1 MEISDE
7 DLFSSLHSVD
17 NYSEQVI
24 NMSLPLPKPKPK
36 GSNAKYKK
44 IQDTSCYI
52 FRKRL
57 RSNRLKQLLRRGDTL
72 EDLCKLLCKPV
83 IVNVTKLSVSE
94 IKQWCKKD
102 LHQSQAKN
110 ILTQKKKF
118 KRKIPRTR
126 FSKRKK
132 KSKQKQLSCLC
143 NYENEVKPQN
153 MSFSKKAEI
162 GNKNFT
168 KNLLEDVKQPH
179 IKLQRIDEVI
189 NKIAQ
194 SFARVTPINEC
205 ETIIQTECGTNIQSE
220 CETNIQTRCETSVQ
234 TRCETSIQTEETQT
248 ELSTSAPE
256 QLKVSSVNIDT
267 DKYQRNLKTETIA
280 IRSHANETL
289 QLNKCADSDL
299 DLVSDSDLDSDSDF
313 DSNIGNSRNTNERR
327 HRIIYNSHT
336 DDNNRYNKSNAN
348 NARIILNK
356 LKRLRRNSS
365 KNTSKINLVNEKYN
379 IIKKRC
385 TDKNSLL
392 QAPQKPSILDR
403 ISALCD
409 PDDDDDNESTMEGN
423 TLSCVPSK
431 LNLECI
437 IENGTS
443 VKGKNEDAMTIEK
456 PIVEN
461 KNIEEQI
468 QESFPSD
475 RNFTQRYKLFK
486 ELKVFLIKFDALKD
500 SNTTYSANEIEKM
513 AESFTNSYV
522 NLNSSK
528 LQNSNEKSINNA
540 SFTSIFSKDSNVN
553 IEKSTDATKH
563 VSSSSID
570 SIPNK
575 DVYTTTKR
583 TQSTIKLLSNSSEK
597 LSPNLIRNA
606 KIQQERS
613 SQIQKVCHNLTKIF
627 EDSSKKRFA
636 QNTISN
642 IKQKLIVPIPT
653 IKSTL
658 LYSSQESINKTSEL
672 SNVVEN
678 IDNIDKSTGKT
689 ISLKKKIPKISP
701 RKENSMKLVIDARSQ
716 EQVGVDTSGV
726 TNFKL
731 HLSKKN
737 KKHESEKHTFA
748 PKTCGKTM
756 NVTTTKIATKKSAS
770 TSYSSIV
777 SPKRHKRLRDN
788 LGYKCIVCDFC
799 FEDYS
804 DLQQHLIT
812 HTQKQNNSL
821 ANSLKTSNMSP
832 EKSQDMI
839 SQSSKARISEPPQ
852 VSSEHR
858 SGEHT
863 ASQYVTKK
871 DNGQQKKKD
880 AITKSSLSKE
890 KRKRR
895 IKHISNSN
903 KCNVCSKPFEA
914 MADLAAHIFLH
925 TERELQQAYK
935 LAKQKLNGIEKYK
948 QTRTQQTANS
958 IKNVNSTVNTADN
971 IIERTQKVNDKEET
985 LLIQKPNKSLITED
999 SEIRDTESITVKE
1012 NYSQDIELCLPAKS
1026 KKDGNKKS
1034 FTVCECHNKPGTNE
1048 NCLQIEIV
1056 LLCHTCRVLFRSM
1069 KCFETHYRLPEYVK
1083 CNQNHLTSGRSPNL
1097 FCATCGMIF
1106 SSVQDVRHHLEI
1118 HARFKKDCTMDFR
1131 CNICKVIFLGIG
1143 SLFYIHWSK
1152 HSRDS
1157 FWMASEKSFP
1167 KDSIINSKL
1176 RKAENSSTQNAMTL
1190 STCVEKYIEVAEHV
1204 CYNCKLPFI
1213 TQDDLKNHISECRK
1227 FKSVQDASIAEN
1239 CNTYLAIRITCSL
1252 CDDTFIN
1259 KKAEFYKHI
1268 KDKHN
1273 LSIEPRFICTSFT
1286 AGNMVFICSICT
1298 AMTKSLDDFEDHW
1311 LKHNTTHVYFTCSH
1325 CSKIYHNSLNSFID
1339 HAKRHGIDAN
1349 DVVSCVV
1356 NYEQTKFSCK
1366 FCNIGFDSPQSMQEH
1381 AIIHNTN
1388 SQQIGPQISQVT
1400 NQNSSATV
1408 SETDRASNSAKLVES
1423 TIEKLM
1429 DGSLQMETQTM
1440 EKASE
1445 ICPIESSIDKSRD
1458 ELIKILEGNEDDSE
1472 HELIID
1478 LTKQSEE
1485 CNEGLKE
1492 EGSKERQTTSNLTL
1506 DKSPIN
1512 QTCVMSENNKA
1523 NALET
1528 NANVQVS
1535 SQNVAKSETQNVT
1548 DSLFTAK
1555 NINPQISNSNI
1566 KSTNILQTI
1575 LVSNN
1580 VSNHNNLLDIEKKT
1594 SDQSITKD
1602 IESTQNVEVHD
1613 RVSIINQEESTI
1625 LIKETSEK
1633 QSPPRPKQ
1641 GFLRVK
1647 TLAELTGSANLC
1659 EFNNCAVENTNEL
1672 AKHFKSHH
1680 ASNKD
1685 NNEHKTTE
1693 KELVSKQSEINK
1705 FIANKK
1711 LKIVPNT
1718 NSNTLLLSSPN
1729 SGNIKLVI
1737 QNPVMKSN
1745 TTVINNQ
1752 QPQQFQIN
1760 TNQNKHSSSLENVT
1774 SAYHKNLPACNFV
1787 RTTTAMPRFTI
1798 LKPTKV
1804 IAHTANIPN
1813 VQRTH
1818 VASCSTNE
1826 NKQRS
1831 SSAKK
1836 NSNRAIHKCNH
1847 CNFVSNN
1854 SAEFL
1859 MHNLPGNHSTCKKQ
1873 YSQNGTQVQKINKFD
1888 NSQTIPTINT
1898 IQNNPNP
1905 KRCQQTTMKQPGINY
1920 ASSSVCNQYSY
1931 LAAGTSNN
1939 SNQMLK
1945 QNQPIIANHPI
1956 TGNTTPIY
1964 YTKPNLSNGRMSIVI
1979 NQTTPT
1985 VQNIPTIGILQQPA
1999 QQQIYQQQVYNESVT
2014 IINTPYLYQPQV
2026 Y

>member
-1 MEISDE
+1 MEISNE
-7 DLFSSLHSVD
+7 ELSSSHHSVD

-36 GSNAKYKK
+36 SSNAKK

-52 FRKRL
+52 FRKRT
-57 RSNRLKQLLRRGDTL
+57 RSNRLKQLLKRGDTL

-110 ILTQKKKF
+110 ILTQRKKF
-118 KRKIPRTR
+118 KRRIPQTR
-126 FSKRKK
+126 FYKRKK
-132 KSKQKQLSCLC
+132 KSKRKQLSCLC
-143 NYENEVKPQN
+143 NSENEVEPQN
-153 MSFSKKAEI
+153 MLFSKKAEI
-162 GNKNFT
+162 ENKNFT

-194 SFARVTPINEC
+194 SFARVTPIKEC

-220 CETNIQTRCETSVQ
+220 CKTNIQTRCETSVQ

-248 ELSTSAPE
+248 ELSISAPE
-256 QLKVSSVNIDT
+256 QLKLSSVNIDT
-267 DKYQRNLKTETIA
+267 DKYQQNLITETIA

-289 QLNKCADSDL
+289 QLNKCADSD
-299 DLVSDSDLDSDSDF
+299 SDLDSNSNTNSDFKSNSDF
-313 DSNIGNSRNTNERR
+313 DSNTGNSRNTNERR

-336 DDNNRYNKSNAN
+336 DDNNCYNKSNA
-348 NARIILNK
+348 RIISNK
-356 LKRLRRNSS
+356 LKRLRRNSPEKIS
-365 KNTSKINLVNEKYN
+365 RINLVNDKYN

-385 TDKNSLL
+385 TDKNSLF
-392 QAPQKPSILDR
+392 QAPQRPNILDR
-403 ISALCD
+403 IFALCD
-409 PDDDDDNESTMEGN
+409 PDDDDDESTKEDN
-423 TLSCVPSK
+423 TPSCVPSK

-443 VKGKNEDAMTIEK
+443 VKGKNEDAIEK
-456 PIVEN
+456 PIIEN
-461 KNIEEQI
+461 KKIEEQI

-475 RNFTQRYKLFK
+475 RNFTQRYKLVK
-486 ELKVFLIKFDALKD
+486 ELKVFLVKFDALKD

-513 AESFTNSYV
+513 TERFTNSYV

-553 IEKSTDATKH
+553 IEKSTDVTKH

-575 DVYTTTKR
+575 DVYTNKKR

-606 KIQQERS
+606 KLQQERS
-613 SQIQKVCHNLTKIF
+613 SKIQKVCHNLTKIF
-627 EDSSKKRFA
+627 ENSSKERFA

-642 IKQKLIVPIPT
+642 AKQKLIVPTPT
-653 IKSTL
+653 IESTL
-658 LYSSQESINKTSEL
+658 LYSSQESTNKTSEL

-678 IDNIDKSTGKT
+678 IDNIDKSTDKT
-689 ISLKKKIPKISP
+689 FSSKKKIPKISSP
-701 RKENSMKLVIDARSQ
+701 KENSMKLVIDARSQ

-731 HLSKKN
+731 HLLKKN

-748 PKTCGKTM
+748 PKTCGKTI

-777 SPKRHKRLRDN
+777 SPKKHKRLRDN
-788 LGYKCIVCDFC
+788 LGYKCIVCDLC
-799 FEDYS
+799 FEDYA

-821 ANSLKTSNMSP
+821 ANSLKTSNISP
-832 EKSQDMI
+832 KKSQDMI
-839 SQSSKARISEPPQ
+839 SQSSKARISESSQ
-852 VSSEHR
+852 VSSEHK

-871 DNGQQKKKD
+871 DNGQQKKKN

-890 KRKRR
+890 KRKKR
-895 IKHISNSN
+895 IKRINNSN
-903 KCNVCSKPFEA
+903 KCSICSKPFEA
-914 MADLAAHIFLH
+914 MDDLAAHIFLH

-935 LAKQKLNGIEKYK
+935 LAKQKLNGTEKYK
-948 QTRTQQTANS
+948 QTKTEQTANS
-958 IKNVNSTVNTADN
+958 IKNVNSTVNTANN

-985 LLIQKPNKSLITED
+985 LLIQKPNKLLITED
-999 SEIRDTESITVKE
+999 SEIRDTESITMKE

-1176 RKAENSSTQNAMTL
+1176 RKIENSSTQNAMTL

-1227 FKSVQDASIAEN
+1227 FKSVQDASIAGN
-1239 CNTYLAIRITCSL
+1239 SNTYLAIRMTCSL
-1252 CDDTFIN
+1252 CDDIFIN
-1259 KKAEFYKHI
+1259 KKTEFYKHM

-1273 LSIEPRFICTSFT
+1273 LSTEPRFICTSFT
-1286 AGNMVFICSICT
+1286 AGNMIFICSVCT

-1325 CSKIYHNSLNSFID
+1325 CSKIYYNSLNSFID
-1339 HAKRHGIDAN
+1339 HAKRHN
-1349 DVVSCVV
+1349 DIVSCVV
-1356 NYEQTKFSCK
+1356 NYEETKLSCK

-1388 SQQIGPQISQVT
+1388 NQQIGSKISQVT
-1400 NQNSSATV
+1400 NQDSSATV
-1408 SETDRASNSAKLVES
+1408 SETDHASNFEKLAEL
-1423 TIEKLM
+1423 TIEKRM
-1429 DGSLQMETQTM
+1429 DESLQMETQTM
-1440 EKASE
+1440 EKTSE
-1445 ICPIESSIDKSRD
+1445 ICSIESSIDKGRD

-1506 DKSPIN
+1506 DKSSIN

-1523 NALET
+1523 NALVT
-1528 NANVQVS
+1528 NVNVQVS
-1535 SQNVAKSETQNVT
+1535 SQNVAKSKIQNVT

-1575 LVSNN
+1575 SVSNN
-1580 VSNHNNLLDIEKKT
+1580 VSNHNNVLDIEKKT

-1613 RVSIINQEESTI
+1613 RASIINQEESTI
-1625 LIKETSEK
+1625 LTKETSEK

-1659 EFNNCAVENTNEL
+1659 ELSNCAVENANEL

-1680 ASNKD
+1680 ASNK

-1693 KELVSKQSEINK
+1693 KGLVSKQSEINK

-1711 LKIVPNT
+1711 LTIVPNT
-1718 NSNTLLLSSPN
+1718 NSNTLLLSSSN

-1737 QNPVMKSN
+1737 KNPAMKSN

-1752 QPQQFQIN
+1752 QPQQSQIN
-1760 TNQNKHSSSLENVT
+1760 TNQNEHSSSLENVK

-1787 RTTTAMPRFTI
+1787 RTTTAMPRFSI

-1813 VQRTH
+1813 VQRTY

-1826 NKQRS
+1826 NKQKS

-1836 NSNRAIHKCNH
+1836 NSSHTIHKRNH
-1847 CNFVSNN
+1847 CDFVSSN

-1859 MHNLPGNHSTCKKQ
+1859 MHNLPGNHSACKKQ
-1873 YSQNGTQVQKINKFD
+1873 YLQSNTQAQNVNKFD

-1920 ASSSVCNQYSY
+1920 ASSSVCDQYSY

-1945 QNQPIIANHPI
+1945 QNQPIITNHPI
-1956 TGNTTPIY
+1956 TGNTSPIY
-1964 YTKPNLSNGRMSIVI
+1964 YTKPNLSSGGMSIVI

-1999 QQQIYQQQVYNESVT
+1999 QQQIYQQQVYNEPVT

>member
-1 MEISDE
+1 MQ
-7 DLFSSLHSVD
+7 
-17 NYSEQVI
+17 NT
-24 NMSLPLPKPKPK
+24 
-36 GSNAKYKK
+36 KK
-44 IQDTSCYI
+44 SKILAIIYL
-52 FRKRL
+52 RKD
-57 RSNRLKQLLRRGDTL
+57 Q
-72 EDLCKLLCKPV
+72 
-83 IVNVTKLSVSE
+83 
-94 IKQWCKKD
+94 Q
-102 LHQSQAKN
+102 
-110 ILTQKKKF
+110 
-118 KRKIPRTR
+118 
-126 FSKRKK
+126 K
-132 KSKQKQLSCLC
+132 KSKQKQLSSLC
-143 NYENEVKPQN
+143 NSENEVKPQN
-153 MSFSKKAEI
+153 MLFSKKAEI
-162 GNKNFT
+162 ENKNCT

-194 SFARVTPINEC
+194 SFARVTPIKEC
-205 ETIIQTECGTNIQSE
+205 ETIIQTETNIQSE

-234 TRCETSIQTEETQT
+234 TRCDSSIQTEEIQT
-248 ELSTSAPE
+248 ELSISAPE
-256 QLKVSSVNIDT
+256 QLKLSSVNINT
-267 DKYQRNLKTETIA
+267 DKYQQNLKTETIA

-289 QLNKCADSDL
+289 QLNKCADS
-299 DLVSDSDLDSDSDF
+299 VSDLYSDTNSDFKTNSDTDSDS
-313 DSNIGNSRNTNERR
+313 NTGNSRNTNERR
-327 HRIIYNSHT
+327 HRITYNSHAA
-336 DDNNRYNKSNAN
+336 DNNRYNKSNAN
-348 NARIILNK
+348 NARIISNK
-356 LKRLRRNSS
+356 LKRLTRNSL
-365 KNTSKINLVNEKYN
+365 KQTSQINLVNEKYN
-379 IIKKRC
+379 IIKERC
-385 TDKNSLL
+385 TDKNSLS
-392 QAPQKPSILDR
+392 QAPQRPSILDR

-409 PDDDDDNESTMEGN
+409 PDDDDDDESIKEGN
-423 TLSCVPSK
+423 TSSCVPSK
-431 LNLECI
+431 LNLECM
-437 IENGTS
+437 IEDGTS

-456 PIVEN
+456 SIVEN
-461 KNIEEQI
+461 KKIEEQI
-468 QESFPSD
+468 QESFPSN

-500 SNTTYSANEIEKM
+500 SNTTYSATEIEKM
-513 AESFTNSYV
+513 TERFTNSYV

-540 SFTSIFSKDSNVN
+540 SSISIFSKDSNVN

-575 DVYTTTKR
+575 DIYTTTKR

-597 LSPNLIRNA
+597 LFPNLTRNA

-642 IKQKLIVPIPT
+642 AKQKLIVPTPT

-658 LYSSQESINKTSEL
+658 LYSSQKPTNKNFEL

-678 IDNIDKSTGKT
+678 IDNINKSTGKT
-689 ISLKKKIPKISP
+689 FSLKRKISEISSP
-701 RKENSMKLVIDARSQ
+701 KENSMKLVIDARSQ
-716 EQVGVDTSGV
+716 EQAGVDTSSV

-737 KKHESEKHTFA
+737 KKHESEKHIFA
-748 PKTCGKTM
+748 PKTCRKTT

-770 TSYSSIV
+770 TSYSSIL
-777 SPKRHKRLRDN
+777 SPKKHKRLRDN
-788 LGYKCIVCDFC
+788 HGYKCIVCDLC
-799 FEDYS
+799 FEDYP

-821 ANSLKTSNMSP
+821 GNSLKTSNMSP

-839 SQSSKARISEPPQ
+839 SQSSKASISEPSK
-852 VSSEHR
+852 VSSKHK
-858 SGEHT
+858 SGGHT

-880 AITKSSLSKE
+880 AITKSSLNKE
-890 KRKRR
+890 KSKKR
-895 IKHISNSN
+895 IKRISNSN
-903 KCNVCSKPFEA
+903 KCSICSKPFET

-925 TERELQQAYK
+925 TEKELQQAYK
-935 LAKQKLNGIEKYK
+935 LAKQKLNGTKKYK
-948 QTRTQQTANS
+948 QTRTEQTANS

-985 LLIQKPNKSLITED
+985 LLIRKPNKSLITED
-999 SEIRDTESITVKE
+999 SEIRDTESIIMKE
-1012 NYSQDIELCLPAKS
+1012 NYSQDIELCQPTKS
-1026 KKDGNKKS
+1026 KKGGNKYL

-1056 LLCHTCRVLFRSM
+1056 LLCHTCRVIFRSM
-1069 KCFETHYRLPEYVK
+1069 KCFETHYRLPQYVK
-1083 CNQNHLTSGRSPNL
+1083 CNQNRLTSGRSPNL

-1106 SSVQDVRHHLEI
+1106 SSVQDVRHHLEM

-1152 HSRDS
+1152 HSRDP

-1167 KDSIINSKL
+1167 KDSIINLKL

-1190 STCVEKYIEVAEHV
+1190 NTCVEKYIEVAEHV

-1213 TQDDLKNHISECRK
+1213 SQDDLKNHISECRK
-1227 FKSVQDASIAEN
+1227 FKAVQNASIVEN
-1239 CNTYLAIRITCSL
+1239 SNTYLAIRITCNL
-1252 CDDTFIN
+1252 CDDIFIN
-1259 KKAEFYKHI
+1259 KKTEFYKHI

-1273 LSIEPRFICTSFT
+1273 LSTEPRFICTSLT
-1286 AGNMVFICSICT
+1286 AGNMIFICSVCT

-1325 CSKIYHNSLNSFID
+1325 CSKIYHNSLNSFIN
-1339 HAKRHGIDAN
+1339 HAKKHGIDTN

-1356 NYEQTKFSCK
+1356 SYKQTEFTCK
-1366 FCNIGFDSPQSMQEH
+1366 FCNIGFDSHKNMQEH
-1381 AIIHNTN
+1381 AIIHDTN
-1388 SQQIGPQISQVT
+1388 SQQISPKISQVT
-1400 NQNSSATV
+1400 NQDSSATA
-1408 SETDRASNSAKLVES
+1408 SETDCASNFAKLVEV
-1423 TIEKLM
+1423 TIEKRM
-1429 DGSLQMETQTM
+1429 DEPLQMETQKM
-1440 EKASE
+1440 DKASE
-1445 ICPIESSIDKSRD
+1445 ICPIESNIDNSTDK
-1458 ELIKILEGNEDDSE
+1458 LIKILEGNEDDSE

-1506 DKSPIN
+1506 DKSSIN

-1523 NALET
+1523 NALVT
-1528 NANVQVS
+1528 NVNIQVS
-1535 SQNVAKSETQNVT
+1535 SQNVAKSKTQNVT
-1548 DSLFTAK
+1548 DSLLTAK
-1555 NINPQISNSNI
+1555 NINPQISNTNI
-1566 KSTNILQTI
+1566 KSTNILQT
-1575 LVSNN
+1575 NN

-1613 RVSIINQEESTI
+1613 RISIINQEESTI
-1625 LIKETSEK
+1625 LTKETSEK
-1633 QSPPRPKQ
+1633 QSPPRPRQ

-1659 EFNNCAVENTNEL
+1659 ELSNSAVENANEL
-1672 AKHFKSHH
+1672 AKHSKSHH

-1693 KELVSKQSEINK
+1693 KEIVSKQSEMNK
-1705 FIANKK
+1705 FIANNK
-1711 LKIVPNT
+1711 LTIIPNT
-1718 NSNTLLLSSPN
+1718 NLNTLLLSSSN
-1729 SGNIKLVI
+1729 SGNIKLLI
-1737 QNPVMKSN
+1737 QNPVMKPN
-1745 TTVINNQ
+1745 TTIKNNQ

-1760 TNQNKHSSSLENVT
+1760 TNQKEHSSSLENVT

-1804 IAHTANIPN
+1804 IAHSANIPN

-1826 NKQRS
+1826 NRQKS
-1831 SSAKK
+1831 SSAKN
-1836 NSNRAIHKCNH
+1836 NSSHTVHKCKH
-1847 CNFVSNN
+1847 CNFASNN

-1859 MHNLPGNHSTCKKQ
+1859 MHNLPGNRSTCKKQ
-1873 YSQNGTQVQKINKFD
+1873 YLQNDTQEQKLNKFD

-1905 KRCQQTTMKQPGINY
+1905 KRRQQTTMKQPGINY
-1920 ASSSVCNQYSY
+1920 ASSSVCDQYSY

-1939 SNQMLK
+1939 SNQILK
-1945 QNQPIIANHPI
+1945 QNQPIITNHPI
-1956 TGNTTPIY
+1956 TENTTPIY
-1964 YTKPNLSNGRMSIVI
+1964 YKNPNPSSGGMSIVI

-1985 VQNIPTIGILQQPA
+1985 VQSIPTIGILQQPA
-1999 QQQIYQQQVYNESVT
+1999 QQQIYQQQDLIQFSKSNAVFQLANQPSVRTYQVRYVCPYCSKSFVSEDYMQIHINEQHNFICNICSLR
-2014 IINTPYLYQPQV
+2014 LYSFNDLNLHKIQHNLL
-2026 Y
+2026 

>member
-1 MEISDE
+1 MKISNE
-7 DLFSSLHSVD
+7 ELFSSHHLID

-36 GSNAKYKK
+36 DSNGKYKQ
-44 IQDTSCYI
+44 IQDTSCYKL
-52 FRKRL
+52 RKRS

-102 LHQSQAKN
+102 LHQSQATN
-110 ILTQKKKF
+110 ILTQKNKF
-118 KRKIPRTR
+118 KRRIQRTR
-126 FSKRKK
+126 FCKRKK
-132 KSKQKQLSCLC
+132 KSKQTELSCFLC
-143 NYENEVKPQN
+143 NSENEVTSQN
-153 MSFSKKAEI
+153 MLFSKKAKIENNI
-162 GNKNFT
+162 

-194 SFARVTPINEC
+194 SFARVTPIKEC
-205 ETIIQTECGTNIQSE
+205 ETIIQIECGTNIQSE
-220 CETNIQTRCETSVQ
+220 CETNIPNRCETSVQ
-234 TRCETSIQTEETQT
+234 TKCETSIQTEETQT
-248 ELSTSAPE
+248 ELSISASE
-256 QLKVSSVNIDT
+256 QLKLSSVNIDT
-267 DKYQRNLKTETIA
+267 DKYQQNVETETIA

-289 QLNKCADSDL
+289 QLNKCADSD
-299 DLVSDSDLDSDSDF
+299 SDSDSNTNSDSKSNSDF
-313 DSNIGNSRNTNERR
+313 NFNTRNSRNTNERR

-336 DDNNRYNKSNAN
+336 DDNNLYNKSNAN

-356 LKRLRRNSS
+356 LLRLNRNSS
-365 KNTSKINLVNEKYN
+365 NKISKINLVNEKYN
-379 IIKKRC
+379 IINERC
-385 TDKNSLL
+385 TGKNSLF
-392 QAPQKPSILDR
+392 QVSQRPSILDR

-409 PDDDDDNESTMEGN
+409 PDDDDDDESTKEGN
-423 TLSCVPSK
+423 TSNCVSSK

-443 VKGKNEDAMTIEK
+443 IKGKNEDAMTIEE
-456 PIVEN
+456 PILEN
-461 KNIEEQI
+461 KKIEEQV

-486 ELKVFLIKFDALKD
+486 ELKVCLIKFDDLKD
-500 SNTTYSANEIEKM
+500 SSTTYSATEIEKM
-513 AESFTNSYV
+513 TERFTNSYV
-522 NLNSSK
+522 NLNSSE

-540 SFTSIFSKDSNVN
+540 SFNSIFSKDSNVN
-553 IEKSTDATKH
+553 IEKSTDATEH

-575 DVYTTTKR
+575 DVYTTTRR
-583 TQSTIKLLSNSSEK
+583 TQSTIKLLSNFSEK
-597 LSPNLIRNA
+597 LSPNSIRNA
-606 KIQQERS
+606 KIEQERS

-636 QNTISN
+636 QYTISN
-642 IKQKLIVPIPT
+642 AKQKLIVPTPT

-658 LYSSQESINKTSEL
+658 LYSSQESTNKTSEL

-678 IDNIDKSTGKT
+678 IDNIDKFTGKT
-689 ISLKKKIPKISP
+689 FSLKKKVPEISP
-701 RKENSMKLVIDARSQ
+701 RKENSIKLVIDARSQ
-716 EQVGVDTSGV
+716 EQVGVDTSGI
-726 TNFKL
+726 TNSKL

-748 PKTCGKTM
+748 PKTCGKTI
-756 NVTTTKIATKKSAS
+756 NVTTTKIATNKSPS

-777 SPKRHKRLRDN
+777 SPKKYKRLRDD
-788 LGYKCIVCDFC
+788 LGYKCIVCDLY

-839 SQSSKARISEPPQ
+839 SQSSKAKISEPSQ
-852 VSSEHR
+852 ISSEHK

-890 KRKRR
+890 KKKRR
-895 IKHISNSN
+895 IERINNSN
-903 KCNVCSKPFEA
+903 KCSICSKPFEA

-935 LAKQKLNGIEKYK
+935 LAKQKLNGTEKYK
-948 QTRTQQTANS
+948 RTRIEQTANS

-985 LLIQKPNKSLITED
+985 LLIQKPNKSLIIED
-999 SEIRDTESITVKE
+999 SEIRDTESITMKE

-1069 KCFETHYRLPEYVK
+1069 KCFETHYRLPEYIK

-1152 HSRDS
+1152 HSTDS
-1157 FWMASEKSFP
+1157 FWVASEKSFP

-1176 RKAENSSTQNAMTL
+1176 RKPENSSTQNAMTL

-1213 TQDDLKNHISECRK
+1213 TQDDLKNHISECKK

-1239 CNTYLAIRITCSL
+1239 CNTYLTIRITCSL

-1259 KKAEFYKHI
+1259 KNTEFYKHMR
-1268 KDKHN
+1268 DKHSLN
-1273 LSIEPRFICTSFT
+1273 TEPRFICTSFT
-1286 AGNMVFICSICT
+1286 AGNMVFICSVCMT
-1298 AMTKSLDDFEDHW
+1298 MTKSLDEFEDHW

-1339 HAKRHGIDAN
+1339 HAKGHGIDAN

-1366 FCNIGFDSPQSMQEH
+1366 LCNIGFDSPQSMQEH
-1381 AIIHNTN
+1381 AIIHGIN
-1388 SQQIGPQISQVT
+1388 SQQISPKISQVT
-1400 NQNSSATV
+1400 NQDSSATV
-1408 SETDRASNSAKLVES
+1408 SETDRASNIAKLVDL
-1423 TIEKLM
+1423 TLEKQM
-1429 DGSLQMETQTM
+1429 DRSLQMETQTM

-1445 ICPIESSIDKSRD
+1445 ICPIEPSIDKSRD

-1492 EGSKERQTTSNLTL
+1492 EGSEERQTTSNLTL
-1506 DKSPIN
+1506 DKSSIN

-1523 NALET
+1523 NALVT
-1528 NANVQVS
+1528 NVNVQVS
-1535 SQNVAKSETQNVT
+1535 SQNVAKSKTQNVT

-1566 KSTNILQTI
+1566 KSTNISQAI

-1580 VSNHNNLLDIEKKT
+1580 VSNHNNLLDIEKNT
-1594 SDQSITKD
+1594 SDQSISKD

-1613 RVSIINQEESTI
+1613 RISIINQEESTI
-1625 LIKETSEK
+1625 LTKETSEK
-1633 QSPPRPKQ
+1633 QSPPRPRQ

-1647 TLAELTGSANLC
+1647 TLAELTGSTNLC
-1659 EFNNCAVENTNEL
+1659 ELSNCAVENANEL

-1680 ASNKD
+1680 ASNID

-1693 KELVSKQSEINK
+1693 NELASRQSEINK
-1705 FIANKK
+1705 FIINKK
-1711 LKIVPNT
+1711 LKIVPTT
-1718 NSNTLLLSSPN
+1718 NPNTLLLSSSN
-1729 SGNIKLVI
+1729 KGNIKLVI
-1737 QNPVMKSN
+1737 KNPVIKSN
-1745 TTVINNQ
+1745 TAVINNQ

-1760 TNQNKHSSSLENVT
+1760 TNQNEHSSSLENVT

-1813 VQRTH
+1813 VQITH

-1826 NKQRS
+1826 NKQKS
-1831 SSAKK
+1831 SSVKK
-1836 NSNRAIHKCNH
+1836 NSSHTIHKCNY
-1847 CNFVSNN
+1847 
-1854 SAEFL
+1854 
-1859 MHNLPGNHSTCKKQ
+1859 NLPGNHTTCKKQ
-1873 YSQNGTQVQKINKFD
+1873 YSKNDTQAQKLNKFD

-1920 ASSSVCNQYSY
+1920 ASSSVCDQYSY

-1945 QNQPIIANHPI
+1945 QNQPIITNHPI
-1956 TGNTTPIY
+1956 TGNSTPIY
-1964 YTKPNLSNGRMSIVI
+1964 YKNPNPSSGGMSIVI

-1999 QQQIYQQQVYNESVT
+1999 QQQIYQQQV
-2014 IINTPYLYQPQV
+2014 IQ
-2026 Y
+2026 

>member
-1 MEISDE
+1 MKISNE
-7 DLFSSLHSVD
+7 ELFSSHHLID
-17 NYSEQVI
+17 NYSEQVT

-36 GSNAKYKK
+36 GANEKYKK
-44 IQDTSCYI
+44 IQDTSCNI
-52 FRKRL
+52 SRKSSRI
-57 RSNRLKQLLRRGDTL
+57 NRLKHLLGRGDTL

-94 IKQWCKKD
+94 IKKWCNKD
-102 LHQSQAKN
+102 LHQSEAKN
-110 ILTQKKKF
+110 ILTQKKIF
-118 KRKIPRTR
+118 KRKIQRTR
-126 FSKRKK
+126 FCKRKK
-132 KSKQKQLSCLC
+132 KFKEKQLSCFLC
-143 NYENEVKPQN
+143 NSENEVTPQN
-153 MSFSKKAEI
+153 MLFSKKAKI
-162 GNKNFT
+162 KNKNFI

-194 SFARVTPINEC
+194 SFARVNPIKEC

-220 CETNIQTRCETSVQ
+220 CETNIPNRCETSVQ
-234 TRCETSIQTEETQT
+234 TRCETNIQTEKTQT
-248 ELSTSAPE
+248 ELSISASE
-256 QLKVSSVNIDT
+256 QLKLSSVNIDT
-267 DKYQRNLKTETIA
+267 DKYQQNLETETTA

-289 QLNKCADSDL
+289 QLNKCADSD
-299 DLVSDSDLDSDSDF
+299 SNSDSDSDSNTNSDSKSNSDF
-313 DSNIGNSRNTNERR
+313 DSDTGNSRNTNGTR
-327 HRIIYNSHT
+327 HRIIYNS
-336 DDNNRYNKSNAN
+336 KSTAN
-348 NARIILNK
+348 NARIISNK

-365 KNTSKINLVNEKYN
+365 NKINEINLVNEKYN

-385 TDKNSLL
+385 TGKNSLF
-392 QAPQKPSILDR
+392 QAPQRPSILDR

-409 PDDDDDNESTMEGN
+409 PDDDDDDDDLCTKEGN
-423 TLSCVPSK
+423 TSSCLPSK

-443 VKGKNEDAMTIEK
+443 VKGKNEDANTIEK

-461 KNIEEQI
+461 KKIEEQV

-500 SNTTYSANEIEKM
+500 SNTTYSATEIEKM
-513 AESFTNSYV
+513 TERFTNSYV
-522 NLNSSK
+522 NLNSSE

-583 TQSTIKLLSNSSEK
+583 TQSTIKLLSNFSKK
-597 LSPNLIRNA
+597 LSPNSIRNA

-627 EDSSKKRFA
+627 EDSSKRRFA

-642 IKQKLIVPIPT
+642 AKQKLIVPTPT

-658 LYSSQESINKTSEL
+658 LYSSQESTNKTSEL

-689 ISLKKKIPKISP
+689 FSLKKKIPEISS
-701 RKENSMKLVIDARSQ
+701 RKENSIKLVIDARSQ
-716 EQVGVDTSGV
+716 EQVGVDTSGII
-726 TNFKL
+726 NSKL

-737 KKHESEKHTFA
+737 KTI
-748 PKTCGKTM
+748 

-777 SPKRHKRLRDN
+777 SPKKHKRLRDD
-788 LGYKCIVCDFC
+788 LGYKCIVCDLC
-799 FEDYS
+799 FENYS

-821 ANSLKTSNMSP
+821 ANSLKTSNMSS
-832 EKSQDMI
+832 ENSQDMI
-839 SQSSKARISEPPQ
+839 SQSSKAKISEPSQ
-852 VSSEHR
+852 VSSEHK
-858 SGEHT
+858 SGQHT

-895 IKHISNSN
+895 IERISNSN
-903 KCNVCSKPFEA
+903 KCSICSKPFEA
-914 MADLAAHIFLH
+914 MTDLAAHIFLH
-925 TERELQQAYK
+925 TEKELQQAYK
-935 LAKQKLNGIEKYK
+935 LAKQKLNGTEKYK
-948 QTRTQQTANS
+948 QTRTEQTANS
-958 IKNVNSTVNTADN
+958 IKNVNSTVNTTDN

-999 SEIRDTESITVKE
+999 SEIRDTESITMKE

-1069 KCFETHYRLPEYVK
+1069 KCFETHYRLPEYIK

-1157 FWMASEKSFP
+1157 FWVASEKSFP

-1204 CYNCKLPFI
+1204 CYNCKRHFI

-1239 CNTYLAIRITCSL
+1239 SNTYLAIRITCSL
-1252 CDDTFIN
+1252 CNDTFIN
-1259 KKAEFYKHI
+1259 KKTEFYEHMR
-1268 KDKHN
+1268 DKHN
-1273 LSIEPRFICTSFT
+1273 LSTEPRFICTSFT
-1286 AGNMVFICSICT
+1286 AGNMVFICSACT

-1311 LKHNTTHVYFTCSH
+1311 LKHNTTHVHFTCSH
-1325 CSKIYHNSLNSFID
+1325 CSKIYRNSLNSFID

-1366 FCNIGFDSPQSMQEH
+1366 LCNIGFDSPQSMQEH

-1388 SQQIGPQISQVT
+1388 SQQISPKISQVT
-1400 NQNSSATV
+1400 NQDSSATV
-1408 SETDRASNSAKLVES
+1408 SETDCASNIAKLAKL
-1423 TIEKLM
+1423 TLEKKI
-1429 DGSLQMETQTM
+1429 DGLSQMETQTM
-1440 EKASE
+1440 EKASR
-1445 ICPIESSIDKSRD
+1445 ICPIESSIDRSRE

-1506 DKSPIN
+1506 DKSSIN

-1523 NALET
+1523 NALVT
-1528 NANVQVS
+1528 NVNVQVS
-1535 SQNVAKSETQNVT
+1535 SQNVAKSKTQNVT

-1555 NINPQISNSNI
+1555 NINSQISNSNI
-1566 KSTNILQTI
+1566 KSTNISQTI

-1613 RVSIINQEESTI
+1613 RISIINQKESTI
-1625 LIKETSEK
+1625 LTKETSEK
-1633 QSPPRPKQ
+1633 QSSPRPRQ

-1647 TLAELTGSANLC
+1647 TLAELTGSTNLC
-1659 EFNNCAVENTNEL
+1659 ELSNCAVENANEL
-1672 AKHFKSHH
+1672 PKHFKSHH
-1680 ASNKD
+1680 ALNKD
-1685 NNEHKTTE
+1685 NEHKTTE
-1693 KELVSKQSEINK
+1693 KELASKQPEINK

-1711 LKIVPNT
+1711 LTIVPNT
-1718 NSNTLLLSSPN
+1718 NPNTLLLSSSN

-1745 TTVINNQ
+1745 TAVINNQ
-1752 QPQQFQIN
+1752 QPQKFQIN
-1760 TNQNKHSSSLENVT
+1760 TNQNEHSSSLENVT

-1804 IAHTANIPN
+1804 IAHTANKPN

-1826 NKQRS
+1826 NKQKS

-1836 NSNRAIHKCNH
+1836 NSNRTMHKCNH
-1847 CNFVSNN
+1847 CNFVSSN

-1859 MHNLPGNHSTCKKQ
+1859 MHNLPGNRITCKKQ
-1873 YSQNGTQVQKINKFD
+1873 YSKNDTQAQKLNKFD
-1888 NSQTIPTINT
+1888 KSQTIPTINT

-1920 ASSSVCNQYSY
+1920 ASSSVCDQYSY

-1945 QNQPIIANHPI
+1945 QNQPIITNHPI

-1964 YTKPNLSNGRMSIVI
+1964 YKNPNTSSGGMSIVI

-1999 QQQIYQQQVYNESVT
+1999 QQQIYQQQV
-2014 IINTPYLYQPQV
+2014 IQ
-2026 Y
+2026 